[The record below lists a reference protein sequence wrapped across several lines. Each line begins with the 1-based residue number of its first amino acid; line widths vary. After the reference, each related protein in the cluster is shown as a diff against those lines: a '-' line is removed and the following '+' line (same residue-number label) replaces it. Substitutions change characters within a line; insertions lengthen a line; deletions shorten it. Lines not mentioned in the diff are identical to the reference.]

1 MERKNIRIGEELTL
15 DGRQIAQAVQ
25 LADSFESA
33 LHLLQ
38 DNARINLKSIMG
50 MMTVQLKAGDEIT
63 LTAEGKDEKE
73 AVARLS
79 EFFGKTS

>member
-1 MERKNIRIGEELTL
+1 MERKNIRIGEALTL